1 MCSSDL
7 KNFLSENLR
16 KLRLACGYTQ
26 DDVAT
31 VLGLSRP
38 AYTYYETGKTCQDL
52 EAITKLAKMFGVTL
66 DQLIIQEEQP
76 LVEHTSDRVR
86 CRPSTD
92 PQTIGEL
99 TNEEKQL
106 IAWLRSVKK

>member
-1 MCSSDL
+1 M
-7 KNFLSENLR
+7 
-16 KLRLACGYTQ
+16 
-26 DDVAT
+26 
-31 VLGLSRP
+31 LGLSHP
-38 AYTYYETGKTCQDL
+38 AYTYYETGKTCPDL

-76 LVEHTSDRVR
+76 LVEHRVR
-86 CRPSTD
+86 RRPSTD

-99 TNEEKQL
+99 TNEEKQF

>member
-1 MCSSDL
+1 M
-7 KNFLSENLR
+7 
-16 KLRLACGYTQ
+16 
-26 DDVAT
+26 
-31 VLGLSRP
+31 
-38 AYTYYETGKTCQDL
+38 
-52 EAITKLAKMFGVTL
+52 
-66 DQLIIQEEQP
+66 
-76 LVEHTSDRVR
+76 EHTSDRVR

>member
-1 MCSSDL
+1 MSDY

-38 AYTYYETGKTCQDL
+38 AYTYYETGKTCPDL

-66 DQLIIQEEQP
+66 DQLIIKEEQP